1 MFYGCVFCLFLGVCI
16 HYFDFARVV
25 SQEDTVKVGEDKMQ
39 GREEVVED
47 NFTKGLRVLI
57 IEDDPVSLK
66 ILESLMC
73 NCKYHQAPLDL
84 QAFSNPLESRLY
96 ELFSM
101 NNVFSQFDFVH
112 TKRCGNDGDGCT
124 DGTKDAQEGEG

>member
-1 MFYGCVFCLFLGVCI
+1 MFLGVCI
-16 HYFDFARVV
+16 NDVDFSRVGC
-25 SQEDTVKVGEDKMQ
+25 SEDTVKVGEDKMQ
-39 GREEVVED
+39 GIEAVVED

-73 NCKYHQAPLDL
+73 NCKYHRAPLDL
-84 QAFSNPLESRLY
+84 HAFSNSLESRLY

-101 NNVFSQFDFVH
+101 NNVFS
-112 TKRCGNDGDGCT
+112 
-124 DGTKDAQEGEG
+124 

>member
-1 MFYGCVFCLFLGVCI
+1 MFQGCAFCLFLGVCLNDD
-16 HYFDFARVV
+16 DFARVV
-25 SQEDTVKVGEDKMQ
+25 STEDTVKVGEEKMQ
-39 GREEVVED
+39 GIEVVVED

-57 IEDDPVSLK
+57 VEDDPISLK

-73 NCKYHQAPLDL
+73 NCKYHRAPLDL
-84 QAFSNPLESRLY
+84 QAFSNPLESSLY

-101 NNVFSQFDFVH
+101 NNIFSQFNFVQ
-112 TKRCGNDGDGCT
+112 TKQCSNDGDGCI